1 MSTMVLVRVAGR
13 PYAVP
18 TGRVREIAL
27 LAALTPVPIAPPR
40 VAGLTQL
47 RGQILPV
54 LALVTDGMYAP
65 KPNDPSSTGIDLG
78 TTSVKLPRLPPVG
91 SPMLVVE
98 LGPVRAAI
106 AVDAVEGVG
115 TPPAGTEVVDVGV
128 LFDELRAR
136 PE

>member
-1 MSTMVLVRVAGR
+1 MSDVVVVRVAGR

-18 TGRVREIAL
+18 TSRVREVAP

-54 LALVTDGMYAP
+54 LALVTDGMHPP
-65 KPNDPSSTGIDLG
+65 KPNDPL
-78 TTSVKLPRLPPVG
+78 
-91 SPMLVVE
+91 LVVE

-115 TPPAGTEVVDVGV
+115 PPPAGTVIVDVGA

-136 PE
+136 PQ